1 MSMNRL
7 RQWMESDP
15 DPNLRDPGDFL
26 YRLAGSRSMWR
37 EALRDLV
44 DLAVI
49 LGLMVGCFVLLSAL

>member
-1 MSMNRL
+1 VGRARL
-7 RQWMESDP
+7 DLVAPVST
-15 DPNLRDPGDFL
+15 RDPGDFL

-49 LGLMVGCFVLLSAL
+49 LGMVTICYVLLSAL

>member
-1 MSMNRL
+1 MKRL
-7 RQWMESDP
+7 QQWMESDP

-49 LGLMVGCFVLLSAL
+49 LGMVTICYVLLSAL

>member
-1 MSMNRL
+1 VST
-7 RQWMESDP
+7 Q
-15 DPNLRDPGDFL
+15 DPGDFL

-49 LGLMVGCFVLLSAL
+49 LGMVTICYVLLSAL